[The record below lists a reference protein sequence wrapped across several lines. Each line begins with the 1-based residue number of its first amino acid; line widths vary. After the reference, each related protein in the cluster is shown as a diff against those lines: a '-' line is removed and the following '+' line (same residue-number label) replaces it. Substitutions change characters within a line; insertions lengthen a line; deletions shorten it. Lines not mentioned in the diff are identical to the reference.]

1 MKSLKNGISTS
12 DFEILNISG
21 HGFWIHFSGKEYFV
35 PFEKFPWFK
44 EVPVGSIL
52 NFTADQY
59 GNFYW
64 PDLDIDLNTKILE
77 NPDNYPL
84 VSR

>member
-12 DFEILNISG
+12 DFEIVNISG
-21 HGFWIHFSGKEYFV
+21 RGFRIYFSGKEYFV

-44 EVPVGSIL
+44 EVPVTSIL

-64 PDLDIDLNTKILE
+64 PDLEIDLNTKILE

-84 VSR
+84 VSK